1 MAAPAPRKVNVAI
14 VGGGI
19 GGLTLALALQHFC
32 EMSQLDIHIYEAAS
46 QFSQIGAG
54 INIWGRVHKIF
65 TDLGLEADLT
75 KLLREDDIGY
85 FTCRKSDQAEGQTFR
100 DVYIEN
106 GKMMLLHRAE
116 VQDLLLKH
124 ISPDIKVH
132 LSHRLDGYSYTNH
145 AAERI
150 ELRFRG
156 GQVSRCDLLIAA
168 DGVHSVTRRVFLSN
182 LAEKTNTPELRDA
195 LAPVFSGTN
204 AYRGLVAPEQLEA
217 VWPNHPVL
225 TKPFIYCGKDK
236 HVVAY
241 PISCGRAV
249 NVIAFYTDMSKEDT
263 PFEGS
268 QIGQATTE
276 EVLKTYEGWEP
287 EVRAILSC
295 LRTPSHWAIITQKP
309 LDTWANVGVF
319 LLGDAA
325 HAMTTH
331 LGAGAGQAIEDA
343 YILAQILAREQRKG
357 ILAILSSETAPLY
370 NRLRPPVANFVLS
383 RARLQNRFYEFNEE
397 GAELALLQK
406 NSPVLTETDRLARIG
421 HAIWDGF
428 HWREH
433 PVVQETD
440 AEVARALNR

>member
-1 MAAPAPRKVNVAI
+1 MAAPAPRKVNIAI

-19 GGLTLALALQHFC
+19 GGLTLALAIQRFC
-32 EMSQLDIHIYEAAS
+32 DMSQLDVHIYEVAS

-65 TDLGLEADLT
+65 TNLCLDADLAR
-75 KLLREDDIGY
+75 LLREDDIGH

-116 VQDLLLKH
+116 VQDLLKH
-124 ISPDIKVH
+124 ISPEITIH
-132 LSHRLDGYSYTNH
+132 LAHRLDDYSHTNH

-150 ELRFRG
+150 EMRFRG
-156 GQVSRCDLLIAA
+156 GQVARCDLLIAA
-168 DGVHSVTRRVFLSN
+168 DGVHSVVRRVFLSN
-182 LAEKTNTPELRDA
+182 SAEKTDRPELRDA
-195 LAPVFSGTN
+195 LAPVFSGAN
-204 AYRGLVAPEQLEA
+204 AYRGLVAPEQLAE
-217 VWPNHPVL
+217 VWPGHPVL
-225 TKPFIYCGKDK
+225 KKPFIYCGKDK

-249 NVIAFYTDMSKEDT
+249 NDIAFYTDTSKEDT

-276 EVLKTYEGWEP
+276 E
-287 EVRAILSC
+287 C
-295 LRTPSHWAIITQKP
+295 LRNPSHWAIVTQKP
-309 LDTWANVGVF
+309 LDIWTDDGVF

-343 YILAQILAREQRKG
+343 YILAQILAREQRNVS
-357 ILAILSSETAPLY
+357 LAILSSETAPLY
-370 NRLRPPVANFVLS
+370 NRLRTPVANFVLS
-383 RARLQNRFYEFNEE
+383 RARLQNRFYQFNEE
-397 GAELALLQK
+397 GADLGLLQK
-406 NSPVLTETDRLARIG
+406 DSPVLTETDRLPRIG

-440 AEVARALNR
+440 AEVARALDR

>member
-1 MAAPAPRKVNVAI
+1 MAAPAPRKVNIAI

-19 GGLTLALALQHFC
+19 GGLTLALAIQRFC
-32 EMSQLDIHIYEAAS
+32 DMSQLDVHIYEVAS

-65 TDLGLEADLT
+65 TNLCLDADLAR
-75 KLLREDDIGY
+75 LLREDDIGH

-116 VQDLLLKH
+116 VQDLLKH
-124 ISPDIKVH
+124 ISPDITIH
-132 LSHRLDGYSYTNH
+132 LAHRLDDYSHTNH

-150 ELRFRG
+150 EMRFRG
-156 GQVSRCDLLIAA
+156 GQVARCDLLIAA
-168 DGVHSVTRRVFLSN
+168 DGVHSVVRRVFLSN
-182 LAEKTNTPELRDA
+182 SAEKTDRPELRDA
-195 LAPVFSGTN
+195 LAPVFSGAN
-204 AYRGLVAPEQLEA
+204 AYRGLVAPEQLAE
-217 VWPNHPVL
+217 VWPGHPVL
-225 TKPFIYCGKDK
+225 KKPFIYCGKDK

-249 NVIAFYTDMSKEDT
+249 NDIAFYTDTSKEDT

-276 EVLKTYEGWEP
+276 EP

-295 LRTPSHWAIITQKP
+295 LRNPSHWAIVTQKP
-309 LDTWANVGVF
+309 LDIWTDDGVF

-331 LGAGAGQAIEDA
+331 LGAGAGQAIEVIF
-343 YILAQILAREQRKG
+343 YTPHLPSPLTTCRTPT
-357 ILAILSSETAPLY
+357 SSHKS
-370 NRLRPPVANFVLS
+370 S
-383 RARLQNRFYEFNEE
+383 RASRGTDLSPSSPPRPRLCTTAF
-397 GAELALLQK
+397 A
-406 NSPVLTETDRLARIG
+406 RLSLISSS
-421 HAIWDGF
+421 HAPGC
-428 HWREH
+428 R
-433 PVVQETD
+433 TGSTSSTR
-440 AEVARALNR
+440 RAPISGYRRRTHLS